1 MNRFKILAIIISL
14 LVLITMIVGCTE
26 SDGLLPDKNLD
37 LAVRNTLDLL
47 LGERI
52 TTDNLADL
60 IGLLADDSN
69 ITNLSGLE
77 YCINMLET
85 DLSNNKISDIS
96 PLILL
101 DNLVTLN
108 LQNNRISQIPD
119 ACTFSSLASINLSGN
134 QISDIS
140 LFSSISNLANL
151 SMAGNKLTDISP
163 LGSLF
168 NLMRL
173 NLSGNQISDISP
185 LLENSGIGEGDD
197 INLEDNNLDLSEGS
211 EDMLNIKA
219 LQDRGVIVNY

>member
-14 LVLITMIVGCTE
+14 LVLITMIIGCTK

-37 LAVRNTLDLL
+37 SAVRNTLDLL

-60 IGLLADDSN
+60 IGLLADDIN
-69 ITNLSGLE
+69 ITNISGLE

-96 PLILL
+96 PLIFL

-108 LQNNRISQIPD
+108 LQNNRISQIPA

-140 LFSSISNLANL
+140 PFSSVSNLANL

-168 NLMRL
+168 NLTRL

-211 EDMLNIKA
+211 EDMVNIKA
-219 LQDRGVIVNY
+219 LQDRGVVVNY

>member
-14 LVLITMIVGCTE
+14 LVLITMIAGCTK
-26 SDGLLPDKNLD
+26 SDGLFPDKNLD
-37 LAVRNTLDLL
+37 SAIRDALDLL

-52 TTDNLADL
+52 TTDNLANL
-60 IGLLADDSN
+60 VRLLADGSN

-77 YCINMLET
+77 HCVNLVET

-96 PLILL
+96 PLIFL

-108 LQNNRISQIPD
+108 LQNNRISQIPA
-119 ACTFSSLASINLSGN
+119 ACTFSSLVNINLAGN

-140 LFSSISNLANL
+140 PFNSLSNLANL

-168 NLMRL
+168 NLTRL

-197 INLEDNNLDLSEGS
+197 VNLEGNNLDLSEGS
-211 EDMLNIKA
+211 EDTVNIKV
-219 LQDRGVIVNY
+219 LQDRGVIVHY